1 MASGKHIR
9 FASKLSKVLAKSE
22 INLLILKI
30 KKTETVWKRALK
42 SYQRVVGFHLML
54 TVNWRVVV
62 VKNPVITNSCYPWR
76 LKVICCGPFS
86 LSKAFTF
93 TLISFSKY
101 LCSCYCC
108 SLRERELRFSK
119 QIFIHKFLIT
129 FYVVDGVSGWRKGK
143 EILIAVR
150 VVVLIHWRTLKLVVK
165 VRLDGANA

>member
-1 MASGKHIR
+1 MEK
-9 FASKLSKVLAKSE
+9 
-22 INLLILKI
+22 
-30 KKTETVWKRALK
+30 ALK

-54 TVNWRVVV
+54 TVNLGMVV

-108 SLRERELRFSK
+108 CLRERAE
-119 QIFIHKFLIT
+119 IFQTNFHSYIFNHVL
-129 FYVVDGVSGWRKGK
+129 YGGWRKGK

-165 VRLDGANA
+165 VLLDDANV